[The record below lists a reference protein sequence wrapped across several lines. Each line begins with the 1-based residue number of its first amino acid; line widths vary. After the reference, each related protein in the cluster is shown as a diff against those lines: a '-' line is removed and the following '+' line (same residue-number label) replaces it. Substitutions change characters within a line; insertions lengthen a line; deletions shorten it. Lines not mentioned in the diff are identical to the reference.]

1 MLNADG
7 HACRGGVTVWQEGML
22 PNVFVSW
29 PGRTALQEHLSLQG
43 VRGAKMNEAP
53 ENSLHTQQ
61 MAQHRGGTRG
71 LGEGVCAWVC
81 VCLTQRERGSAVLE
95 EGGVFA
101 VHTVVEFNYQGA
113 ADGLGTHQMRINQ
126 PYVSLDIS
134 LLFSSSLGHTYHP
147 KWTIIRDFVIY
158 LFLHGGI

>member
-1 MLNADG
+1 MYGIVVPFLQCVILLCQGFPRVVGVLNADG

-71 LGEGVCAWVC
+71 LGEGAC
-81 VCLTQRERGSAVLE
+81 VLDSEREGFCCTGGRRSICCPYCRGV
-95 EGGVFA
+95 
-101 VHTVVEFNYQGA
+101 
-113 ADGLGTHQMRINQ
+113 
-126 PYVSLDIS
+126 
-134 LLFSSSLGHTYHP
+134 
-147 KWTIIRDFVIY
+147 
-158 LFLHGGI
+158 